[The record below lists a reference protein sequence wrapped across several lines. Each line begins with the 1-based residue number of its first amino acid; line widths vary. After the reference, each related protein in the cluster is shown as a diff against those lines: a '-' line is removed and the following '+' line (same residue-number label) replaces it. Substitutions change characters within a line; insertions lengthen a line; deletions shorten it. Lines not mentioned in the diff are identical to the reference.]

1 MNWRFISN
9 SRGFGSENYSLFLTL
24 WARSMHIEN
33 FNVLVRP
40 WSKTNDITKDEY
52 GSCLEPICSSILYQG
67 RTNILKMSML
77 LTSNLLLPS
86 HRRPFMD
93 EARYTRYTISCPLVH
108 RGCPWEGA
116 IEKKKHL
123 CHVSQFNWL
132 SVVSISF
139 LEMRATC
146 HFLTGSCRFI
156 CLGQLPI
163 YSGIPPVPST
173 FAKFSPLT
181 FLV

>member
-1 MNWRFISN
+1 MF
-9 SRGFGSENYSLFLTL
+9 
-24 WARSMHIEN
+24 
-33 FNVLVRP
+33 VRP
-40 WSKTNDITKDEY
+40 WSRMDDITKDEF

-67 RTNILKMSML
+67 RTNILKIACS
-77 LTSNLLLPS
+77 SHPIFLLPS

-116 IEKKKHL
+116 IEKKNYL

-132 SVVSISF
+132 PVVSISF
-139 LEMRATC
+139 LKVKATC
-146 HFLTGSCRFI
+146 HFLTGLCRFI
-156 CLGQLPI
+156 CTGQLPI
-163 YSGIPPVPST
+163 YSGIPPLPST
-173 FAKFSPLT
+173 SAKFSPLT